1 MPVQGPAIEMTGAH
15 PSWDLELFL
24 LKNKKIKK
32 KLKKKKKKGILP
44 RVPGLGR
51 MRSSR
56 PA

>member
-32 KLKKKKKKGILP
+32 KKKKKGILP